1 MSNACSC
8 DNIVDTSSQGML
20 FMLPVAKGKS
30 TKGRKD
36 VWLPVWGWVE
46 ADWGTFNYNAEWQG
60 PIPGMKAYVCCAIVC
75 FVFRV
80 VYCPLLTRTSL
91 PNQ

>member
-1 MSNACSC
+1 
-8 DNIVDTSSQGML
+8 ML

-60 PIPGMKAYVCCAIVC
+60 PIPGMKTYVCCSYHEVLIA
-75 FVFRV
+75 
-80 VYCPLLTRTSL
+80 
-91 PNQ
+91 